1 MRFPAYVHHTAPPT
15 RFGGLFVGP
24 VPTVPWQ
31 ILSGTSA
38 FLFIVLVFF
47 SWCLAMREYTLV
59 ISSHCEAD
67 GGDRELSSFSPSESI
82 VPPVVC
88 ICLITGLRRRPPHT
102 PSGVTGMKS
111 DGSSSSTT

>member
-1 MRFPAYVHHTAPPT
+1 M
-15 RFGGLFVGP
+15 
-24 VPTVPWQ
+24 PWQ

-47 SWCLAMREYTLV
+47 SWYLEMREYTFV
-59 ISSHCEAD
+59 ISSHCVAD

-88 ICLITGLRRRPPHT
+88 ICLITGLRRGPPHT
-102 PSGVTGMKS
+102 PSGVAGMTS
-111 DGSSSSTT
+111 DGSSSSTM